1 MPGVVRCASRV
12 CASSTVRCFKTL
24 QSAHNRPRRG
34 HSDPVTP
41 QAAANHSPSKETPFP
56 TQPERRLR
64 AWRVCTWCARGWS
77 EAKPVIV
84 SLLAG
89 CTHAE
94 GGVRT
99 QFTLLPGLLVCTQ
112 HREDDAPVGRGRV
125 WSHRG
130 SAHVVD
136 RAPNKALLR
145 AKEAACVCKSHACSR
160 AGATTHTLVRHFQ
173 VHNPH
178 EQHRTS
184 VCGGG
189 AFSTCDETHFS
200 ANGGAPLE
208 VTGSRSRNAGAAG
221 SMCRKHGPARPDPP
235 AHRHRRSGAGCKTQR
250 AKNRTFH
257 LPKARSHI
265 FGDSN
270 VGWGGEQQDRNPRAG
285 RPRALLFRPS
295 HVFHLHSRV
304 WCMYPRRVRAYCVCG
319 RPLARV
325 PSRDAS
331 ACDMGPKG
339 TPPARRPRALLF
351 RPSHVFHLHSRVWCM
366 YPRHV
371 RASCVCGRPLT
382 PAAPA

>member
-99 QFTLLPGLLVCTQ
+99 QVTLLPGLLVCTQ

-136 RAPNKALLR
+136 RAPNKAPLR

-221 SMCRKHGPARPDPP
+221 SMCGEHGPARPDPP
-235 AHRHRRSGAGCKTQR
+235 ANRHRRSGAGCKTR
-250 AKNRTFH
+250 M
-257 LPKARSHI
+257 
-265 FGDSN
+265 
-270 VGWGGEQQDRNPRAG
+270 AG
-285 RPRALLFRPS
+285 NKKVLL
-295 HVFHLHSRV
+295 
-304 WCMYPRRVRAYCVCG
+304 
-319 RPLARV
+319 
-325 PSRDAS
+325 
-331 ACDMGPKG
+331 
-339 TPPARRPRALLF
+339 
-351 RPSHVFHLHSRVWCM
+351 
-366 YPRHV
+366 
-371 RASCVCGRPLT
+371 
-382 PAAPA
+382 